1 VCTCPYGELFARP
14 GCGWQHPWYQPLG
27 CVDMSRA
34 KRAIQHRKAPI
45 VTAVG
50 IAGAA
55 VVVAVAIAAQLRA
68 DDGPSANP
76 APITSVGTIAP
87 TTAQQTPTVP
97 PTLQR
102 TPTVVGAPDAL
113 RRCTV
118 EVTSTEAVVGATRIA
133 ASHWHEHVQAQTDLF
148 AGKNTEADTKAIWK
162 RTRLAGPAD
171 TARLGAATSAQ
182 LKTQG
187 SCVRLTG
194 PAATACRQRMA
205 ALDAAATAGRA
216 AAGDWARHL
225 AMMAAHASG
234 AFGPVHA
241 QQVWIEAWRAAP
253 KNLDAFARA
262 DAALSEAPTCPPS

>member
-1 VCTCPYGELFARP
+1 
-14 GCGWQHPWYQPLG
+14 
-27 CVDMSRA
+27 MSRA
-34 KRAIQHRKAPI
+34 KRAIPHRKASI

-50 IAGAA
+50 ITGAA

-76 APITSVGTIAP
+76 APITSVQTNG
-87 TTAQQTPTVP
+87 AQQTPTVA
-97 PTLQR
+97 PTRQG
-102 TPTVVGAPDAL
+102 TPTVVGAPAAI
-113 RRCTV
+113 RACTA
-118 EVTSTEAVVGATRIA
+118 EVASTEAVVSATRIA
-133 ASHWHEHVQAQTDLF
+133 GSHWREHVQAQTDLV

-182 LKTQG
+182 LETQG
-187 SCVRLTG
+187 SCAKLTG

-205 ALDAAATAGRA
+205 ALNAAATAGRA

-234 AFGPVHA
+234 DFGPVHA
-241 QQVWIEAWRAAP
+241 QQMWIEAWSAAP

-262 DAALSEAPTCPPS
+262 DAALSKAPTCKPS

>member
-1 VCTCPYGELFARP
+1 
-14 GCGWQHPWYQPLG
+14 
-27 CVDMSRA
+27 MSRA
-34 KRAIQHRKAPI
+34 KRAIPHRKASI

-50 IAGAA
+50 ITGAA
-55 VVVAVAIAAQLRA
+55 VVVAVAMAAQLRA

-76 APITSVGTIAP
+76 APITSVQTIG
-87 TTAQQTPTVP
+87 AQQTPTVAP
-97 PTLQR
+97 SRQA
-102 TPTVVGAPDAL
+102 TPTVVGAPAAM
-113 RRCTV
+113 RACTA
-118 EVTSTEAVVGATRIA
+118 EVTSMAAVVSATRIA
-133 ASHWHEHVQAQTDLF
+133 ASHWREHVQAQTDLA

-171 TARLGAATSAQ
+171 TARLDAATSAQ

-187 SCVRLTG
+187 SCAKPTG
-194 PAATACRQRMA
+194 AAATACRQRMA

-234 AFGPVHA
+234 DFGPVHA
-241 QQVWIEAWRAAP
+241 QQMWIEAWRAAP

-262 DAALSEAPTCPPS
+262 DAALSKAPTCPPS